1 MLPKIAIVGRPN
13 VGKSALFNR
22 ICKKRIAIVDEA
34 EGITRDRLYAKSEL
48 FGKEFELIDTGG
60 IDPKSKLPFNEL
72 VLEQTKLAIEEADSL
87 IMVVDGQGMASELDR
102 RVADMLIKT
111 KKPVCLAIN
120 KIDDPSKQLLVHEFH
135 CLKIERMQAISAS
148 HGWRIAELLELACM
162 DFKKQQPEIHDSSKI
177 RLAIV
182 GRPNVGK
189 STFINKMLQ
198 EPRCVVSEVAGTTR
212 DSIAVPFFFND
223 QEYTLVDTAG
233 IRKKR
238 AEHEVVDKFAA
249 IRSHNAIDEADVCVL
264 MLDARDGLTTREK
277 KIANEIE
284 KRGKSCVLV
293 LNKWDLVKDCRMEH
307 CLKSIY
313 DEAPFLEYCPALFVS
328 AKTGRNLDQV
338 FNAAKRVYQER
349 LRKLSTGELNR
360 FIEKALHKNHPPML
374 MGKRLRI
381 YYITQVDSAPPH
393 FLFFVNSPGLMAR
406 GYQRYLYKQ
415 FRKNFGFE
423 GSPVFFHLK
432 GKKSKPSDS
441 GIQAKA

>member
-60 IDPKSKLPFNEL
+60 IDPKSKLPFNEK
-72 VLEQTKLAIEEADSL
+72 VLEQTKFAIEEADSL
-87 IMVVDGQGMASELDR
+87 IMVVDGQGIANELDR
-102 RVADMLIKT
+102 RVADMLLKT

-120 KIDDPSKQLLVHEFH
+120 KIDDPSKELLVHEFH

-148 HGWRIAELLELACM
+148 HGWRIAELLELAC
-162 DFKKQQPEIHDSSKI
+162 QGLENIEQEQAEDSI

-189 STFINKMLQ
+189 STFVNKMLQ
-198 EPRCVVSEVAGTTR
+198 EPRCVVSSQAGTTR
-212 DSIAVPFFFND
+212 DSIAIPFSFNE
-223 QEYTLVDTAG
+223 QAYTLVDTAG
-233 IRKKR
+233 IRRKR

-249 IRSHNAIDEADVCVL
+249 IRSSNAIEDADVCAL

-284 KRGKSCVLV
+284 RRGKACVLV

-313 DEAPFLEYCPALFVS
+313 QEAPFLEYCPALFIS
-328 AKTGRNLDQV
+328 AKTGRNLSQV
-338 FNAAKRVYQER
+338 FDAAKRVYQER
-349 LRKLSTGELNR
+349 ARSLSTAELNR
-360 FIEKALHKNHPPML
+360 FVEKSLHKNHPPMIQ
-374 MGKRLRI
+374 GKRLRI
-381 YYITQVDSAPPH
+381 YYITQVDKSPPH
-393 FLFFVNSPGLMAR
+393 FLFFVNSPSLMAR

-415 FRKNFGFE
+415 FRKTFGFE

-432 GKKSKPSDS
+432 GKKSKESP
-441 GIQAKA
+441 IQAKA